1 MIPLDSAR
9 WSELRHAYGT
19 AENIPPLLRQL
30 ETFPPHTRYDE
41 KPWGTLW
48 SALCHQ
54 GDVYS
59 ASFAA
64 TPHVVRVLATDPL
77 RAHFCFFQLPA
88 QIEICRCR
96 KQVPIPSDLR
106 EPYFAALSQLPV
118 LVGATSGREWNSDL
132 LCCALSA
139 IAAAK
144 GFPSVAEAAQEL
156 SPETASKFM
165 EWFFEQ

>member
-1 MIPLDSAR
+1 MIALDSPR

-19 AENIPPLLRQL
+19 AEDIPPLLRQL
-30 ETFPPHTRYDE
+30 EAFPPPARYDE
-41 KPWGTLW
+41 EPWYTLW
-48 SALCHQ
+48 SSLCHQ

-64 TPHVVRVLATDPL
+64 VPHIIRVLATDPL
-77 RAHFCFFQLPA
+77 RAQSSFFQLPA
-88 QIEICRCR
+88 QVEICRRR
-96 KQVPIPSDLR
+96 KEVPIPPDLR
-106 EPYFAALSQLPV
+106 EPYFAALAQLPG
-118 LVGATSGREWNSDL
+118 LVGGAAGRDWDSDL

-156 SPETASKFM
+156 NPETASKFM
-165 EWFFEQ
+165 EWFCQQ